1 MPARVTHQSIM
12 MVTLSFTFA
21 AAFNNTVCPAPWEL
35 QSPRMRTFQL
45 DQLAGMYLELALHDV
60 TQYPLCPSK
69 PRCISSNKTI
79 ARHADGTRFV
89 YDEWNLSCMGSYW
102 PQTLLF
108 NETNITGHLLG
119 YVPVT
124 QIPFLPPSVVG
135 SVVFPDTIVDFKPGA
150 NGWAVEFQCVQNS
163 GMSSLWASTFMLGAP
178 LKRCT
183 LRCLPR
189 PGRAAS
195 TTTPI
200 KTLAYTTSA
209 KTIAQVHR
217 KAVEWPRW
225 LAAGARGGSTADG
238 RSHWVEKGVSGDF
251 ASFCEQVTPEL
262 YASLPSCRKCEIR
275 APIVAW

>member
-150 NGWAVEFQCVQNS
+150 NGWAVEFQCVQKFGHVVFVGINFY
-163 GMSSLWASTFMLGAP
+163 A
-178 LKRCT
+178 R
-183 LRCLPR
+183 R
-189 PGRAAS
+189 
-195 TTTPI
+195 TTEEVY
-200 KTLAYTTSA
+200 A
-209 KTIAQVHR
+209 
-217 KAVEWPRW
+217 EM
-225 LAAGARGGSTADG
+225 LAAARASGIDYYTNQNFGL
-238 RSHWVEKGVSGDF
+238 HNVSQDDCPG
-251 ASFCEQVTPEL
+251 
-262 YASLPSCRKCEIR
+262 PSQSS
-275 APIVAW
+275 